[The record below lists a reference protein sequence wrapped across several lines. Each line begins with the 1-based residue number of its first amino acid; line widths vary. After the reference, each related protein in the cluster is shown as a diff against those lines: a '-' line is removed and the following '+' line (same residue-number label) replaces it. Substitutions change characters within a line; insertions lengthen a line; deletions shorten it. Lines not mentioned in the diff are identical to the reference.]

1 MLNLLDF
8 ELFFS
13 KLSHSVQQNRTS
25 RRGSGTPFLSSEPK
39 NSANTVLSPPN
50 PLNPDPMQPT
60 SPVKSQFQPPS
71 FSAPND
77 SFLASKPQETSNS
90 SSSVVN
96 ENLQKQMN
104 EMEEFERKQQS
115 KFLREIEEHKKQL
128 EMQQIEHRKIL
139 DHQRNMAKEQL
150 RVLQVSISILFC
162 RQFKAFN

>member
-1 MLNLLDF
+1 M
-8 ELFFS
+8 
-13 KLSHSVQQNRTS
+13 
-25 RRGSGTPFLSSEPK
+25 
-39 NSANTVLSPPN
+39 
-50 PLNPDPMQPT
+50 PT

-71 FSAPND
+71 FSSPND
-77 SFLASKPQETSNS
+77 SFLAVKQETSNS
-90 SSSVVN
+90 SSLVVN

-150 RVLQVSISILFC
+150 RALQVRIID
-162 RQFKAFN
+162 RA